1 MVSSWRFVKDTKMNQ
16 KLEVKT
22 VVEKAVGISSGMDGA
37 GTARVKRSG
46 LGCGA
51 VAAS

>member
-1 MVSSWRFVKDTKMNQ
+1 MVRFWRFVKDTKMNQ
-16 KLEVKT
+16 KLGVKT

-46 LGCGA
+46 SCCRA